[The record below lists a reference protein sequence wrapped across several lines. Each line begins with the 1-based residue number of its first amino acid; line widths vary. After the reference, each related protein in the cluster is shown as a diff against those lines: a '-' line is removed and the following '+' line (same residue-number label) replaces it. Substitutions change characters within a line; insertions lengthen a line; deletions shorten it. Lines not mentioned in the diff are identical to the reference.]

1 MNRIKAGLDQ
11 KMAVPEDSYVLAHFL
26 NMEQYLAVGPPIYF
40 VLRGEYDYHDYILRN
55 QVCSSSGC
63 SANSLGAQIARA
75 AKFPERSYIAH
86 PAMNWVDDY
95 LDWLKPVGYCCRQFN
110 SNNTFCPSNI
120 NITNICHHCTVSPLQ
135 GHPDYNR
142 FYEFLPNFLEE
153 NPSSYCPRA
162 GHPTHGFAL
171 NLSKKEKQNSTNEFR
186 LRVLASYFMT
196 YHTKLSSSEDFIR
209 SDPICSYILE
219 IELDMD
225 PALDFSLI
233 QSQDQGIFQSYL
245 ILPWFK
251 VNHMFKVLTSKQ
263 CFLISMMLI
272 FF

>member
-1 MNRIKAGLDQ
+1 
-11 KMAVPEDSYVLAHFL
+11 
-26 NMEQYLAVGPPIYF
+26 MEQYLAVGPPIYF

-120 NITNICHHCTVSPLQ
+120 NISNICHHCTVSPLQ
-135 GHPDYNR
+135 GQPDSNR

-153 NPSSYCPRA
+153 NPSSNCPRA

-171 NLSKKEKQNSTNEFR
+171 NLSKKEKQNSTNEFK

-209 SDPICSYILE
+209 AMES
-219 IELDMD
+219 
-225 PALDFSLI
+225 AQLI
-233 QSQDQGIFQSYL
+233 SQNITRDINQI
-245 ILPWFK
+245 
-251 VNHMFKVLTSKQ
+251 LTS
-263 CFLISMMLI
+263 LN
-272 FF
+272 